1 MTETTQTT
9 APSTPEAAD
18 PAAAI
23 ERAANDGR
31 TGISI
36 PGDQV
41 LQALNRLVATSA
53 LDDAGKSTVLWFY
66 GHCRDAGMSLAE
78 AGSCI
83 DRDASTIYR
92 LFVGRYGA
100 GYGNLLAAIARYRK
114 IAEQRAKRKA
124 IGYIET
130 STWRKVSTVCNA
142 ALFDGLPAYIYGDSQ
157 IGKTAALLEYQRRNN
172 HGQTRYVRMPAAP
185 SLPLVLAYIAEGCHI
200 SGRLNSHDLRRRLV
214 NALDDKSLLI
224 LDEFHQILI
233 GAGDLLARKI
243 VETVRE
249 LYDRSGCGIV
259 MAGTRVLRD
268 ELEKGRQA
276 LVYEQFRR
284 RGMIELVLPSTP
296 PRSDI
301 VKIAASF
308 GLPEPGDAE
317 METIHDMLKSSGLGK
332 YIKFLQLA
340 HGLAVG
346 RKQQLT
352 WSHFTQAHRSIAALS
367 RG

>member
-1 MTETTQTT
+1 MTETTQNP

-23 ERAANDGR
+23 ERAANDAR

-66 GHCRDAGMSLAE
+66 GHCREHGMSLAE

-92 LFVGRYGA
+92 LFTGRYGA

-114 IAEQRAKRKA
+114 LAEQRAKRKA

-157 IGKTAALLEYQRRNN
+157 IGKTAALQEYQRRNN
-172 HGQTRYVRMPAAP
+172 HGQTRYVRLPAAP
-185 SLPLVLAYIAEGCHI
+185 SLPMAMAYIAEGCHI
-200 SGRLNSHDLRRRLV
+200 STRLNGADIRRRI
-214 NALDDKSLLI
+214 AASLDDHTLLI
-224 LDEFHQILI
+224 LDEFHQIMI

-243 VETVRE
+243 VEAIRE
-249 LYDRSGCGIV
+249 IYDRSGCGIV

-296 PRSDI
+296 PRADVI
-301 VKIAASF
+301 KIAAAF
-308 GLPEPGDAE
+308 GLSEPGEAE
-317 METIHDMLKSSGLGK
+317 MEVVQEMLQTSGLGK

-346 RKQQLT
+346 RKQTLA

>member
-1 MTETTQTT
+1 MSDTQDNNETDRET
-9 APSTPEAAD
+9 AGQEAE
-18 PAAAI
+18 I
-23 ERAANDGR
+23 ERAANDAR

-41 LQALNRLVATSA
+41 AQAMKRLVAIGGI
-53 LDDAGKSTVLWFY
+53 DEEGKGAVLWFY
-66 GHCRDAGMSLAE
+66 GYCREHGMSLAE
-78 AGSCI
+78 AGACI
-83 DRDASTIYR
+83 DRDGSTVYR

-100 GYGNLLAAIARYRK
+100 KYDNLLAAIARYRK
-114 IAEQRAKRKA
+114 LAEQRAKRKD

-130 STWRKVSTVCNA
+130 GVWRKISTVCNA

-157 IGKTAALLEYQRRNN
+157 IGKTAALQEYQRRNN
-172 HGQTRYVRMPAAP
+172 HGQTRYVRLPAAP
-185 SLPLVLAYIAEGCHI
+185 SLPMAMAYIAEGCHI
-200 SGRLNSHDLRRRLV
+200 STRLNGADIRRRI
-214 NALDDKSLLI
+214 AASLDDHTLLI
-224 LDEFHQILI
+224 LDEFHQIMI

-243 VETVRE
+243 VEAIRE
-249 LYDRSGCGIV
+249 IYDRSGCGIV

-296 PRSDI
+296 PRADVI
-301 VKIAASF
+301 KIAAAF
-308 GLPEPGDAE
+308 GLSEPGEAE
-317 METIHDMLKSSGLGK
+317 MEVVQEMLRTSGLGK
-332 YIKFLQLA
+332 YIKFLQIA
-340 HGLAVG
+340 HGMAVG

-352 WSHFTQAHRSIAALS
+352 WAHVAQAHRSIAALS

>member
-1 MTETTQTT
+1 MTETNNTTT
-9 APSTPEAAD
+9 AQDDAAQ
-18 PAAAI
+18 AAAI
-23 ERAANDGR
+23 ERAANDTR

-41 LQALNRLVATSA
+41 LQALNRLVATGE
-53 LDDAGKSTVLWFY
+53 LDDAGKSAVLWFY
-66 GHCRDAGMSLAE
+66 GHCRESGMSLAE

-83 DRDASTIYR
+83 DRDASTVYR
-92 LFVGRYGA
+92 LFTGRYGA

-185 SLPLVLAYIAEGCHI
+185 SMPMVMAYLADGCHI
-200 SGRLNSHDLRRRLV
+200 STRITGADIRRRICA
-214 NALDDKSLLI
+214 ALDDKTLLI
-224 LDEFHQILI
+224 LDEFHQVMI

-243 VETVRE
+243 VETIRE
-249 LYDRSGCGIV
+249 IYDRTGCGIV
-259 MAGTRVLRD
+259 MCGTRVLRD

-284 RGMIELVLPSTP
+284 RGMIELVLPPSP

-301 VKIAASF
+301 VKIAATF

-317 METIHDMLKSSGLGK
+317 METIAEMLKTSGLGK

-340 HGLAVG
+340 HGLAIG
-346 RKQQLT
+346 RRQPLA
-352 WSHFTQAHRSIAALS
+352 WAHFVQAHRSIAALS